1 MYHQLI
7 DSSHNYRQLKL
18 PHMVEKA
25 FWDRLNR
32 QGQSALANTAAAK
45 L

>member
-1 MYHQLI
+1 MYHSFI
-7 DSSHNYRQLKL
+7 DSSHNQRQLKL
-18 PHMVEKA
+18 PHQVEKA

-32 QGQSALANTAAAK
+32 QGQSASRTTAAK